1 MSQRP
6 KTLNEI
12 LSEQRLSEWLGLPT
26 GKSGRSRQL
35 SYWIRD
41 GLGYAEIAGR
51 RYFLESDVV
60 DFVWEKYLEDR
71 EPSVT

>member
-6 KTLNEI
+6 KTLKEI
-12 LSEQRLSEWLGLPT
+12 LSEKRLCEWLSLPA

-41 GLGYAEIAGR
+41 GLGYAEIAGH

-60 DFVWEKYLEDR
+60 DFVWKKYLEDR
-71 EPSVT
+71 EPSVP

>member
-12 LSEQRLSEWLGLPT
+12 LSEERLCEWLSLPA

-41 GLGYAEIAGR
+41 GLRCVEIAGR

-60 DFVWEKYLEDR
+60 EFLWKKYLGER
-71 EPSVT
+71 KSHTT